1 MIDGDTFDYVLAGG
15 DSAEADK
22 IVACSQFFVAEIL
35 YQIVSVTV
43 HCLQLV
49 SSNKREN
56 V

>member
-35 YQIVSVTV
+35 YQNKVTV